1 MDNEL
6 INAFVVKQ
14 RDALNDLMSK
24 SIMLEARLQ
33 VAEDRLGKY
42 QETVNGLEQ
51 QVRDALAERDKLKT
65 RIGLLEQQL
74 DRADVTEVA

>member
-6 INAFVVKQ
+6 VNVFINKQ

-24 SIMLEARLQ
+24 SIMLEARL
-33 VAEDRLGKY
+33 VIAEERIVKY
-42 QETVNGLEQ
+42 QESAAGLEQ

-65 RIGLLEQQL
+65 RVGLLEQQL
-74 DRADVTEVA
+74 DRAADVA

>member
-1 MDNEL
+1 MDTEL
-6 INAFVVKQ
+6 VNVFINKQ

-33 VAEDRLGKY
+33 ISEDRIAKY

-51 QVRDALAERDKLKT
+51 QVRDVLAERDKLKT

-74 DRADVTEVA
+74 DRAEVV

>member
-6 INAFVVKQ
+6 INAFVAKQ

-42 QETVNGLEQ
+42 QETTNGLEQ
-51 QVRDALAERDKLKT
+51 QVRDVLAERDKLKT
-65 RIGLLEQQL
+65 RVGLLEQQL
-74 DRADVTEVA
+74 DKADVA

>member
-51 QVRDALAERDKLKT
+51 QVRDTLAERDKLKT
-65 RIGLLEQQL
+65 RVGLLEQQL
-74 DRADVTEVA
+74 DKAENVA